1 MTEYEIRDIDI
12 MMGRV
17 DALHAFCAVIA
28 RSLPPDV
35 ASTAHSQ
42 ISSAIPKINA
52 DLLAAPVSDRRI
64 DEMLRVLSELQAVLL
79 QAQSQR

>member
-1 MTEYEIRDIDI
+1 MTENQINDLNI

-42 ISSAIPKINA
+42 ISDAIPKINA
-52 DLLAAPVSDRRI
+52 DLLAAPASDHRI
-64 DEMLRVLSELQAVLL
+64 EEMLRVLDELQGVLL
-79 QAQSQR
+79 QGQSQR